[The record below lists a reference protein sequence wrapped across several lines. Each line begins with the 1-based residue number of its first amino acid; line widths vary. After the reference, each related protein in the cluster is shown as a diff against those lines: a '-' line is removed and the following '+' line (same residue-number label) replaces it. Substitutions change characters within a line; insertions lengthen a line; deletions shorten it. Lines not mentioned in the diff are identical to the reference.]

1 MADGPFFN
9 SLCYSVQS
17 LRPQIYIFFFNC
29 LLIITE
35 KKKVLSLR
43 KFGLLG
49 LLGWQRSCLLSWSR
63 MRASVKRNCEGG
75 NRKCNWARIS
85 PACEITRL
93 IDPFALL
100 LRVEK
105 YSHIHAFSFK
115 TTEVQHHY
123 LWRVLD
129 ISYWFLY
136 IEEVMMKLKV
146 ILKSIRRVKT
156 KNRHNI

>member
-1 MADGPFFN
+1 MSSGWWTFFY

-35 KKKVLSLR
+35 KKIVLSLR

-100 LRVEK
+100 LRVACPWHFVMISVYWRSYDEIINYFKK
-105 YSHIHAFSFK
+105 YSTSKNEKPA
-115 TTEVQHHY
+115 QH
-123 LWRVLD
+123 LD
-129 ISYWFLY
+129 P
-136 IEEVMMKLKV
+136 
-146 ILKSIRRVKT
+146 
-156 KNRHNI
+156 